1 VSEGAG
7 RAPVLIV
14 EDYEPVAELERR
26 ALVRAGEVVR
36 VASRVAEAR
45 RLLEQEPFSAV
56 LLDYQLPDGDPWSV
70 VQAAHS
76 RIPPIPVIVVTAMG
90 NERVAADALHHGVA
104 EYVRKAGTFYEELP
118 GVVARVVMRA
128 QAGERLREEVKKA
141 QEAARALEAM
151 LDAMPD
157 LMLRLSADGT
167 VLDCRAHSAHEL
179 PLPPEK
185 LIGGNIREVFPAALA
200 EECLRHVRA
209 ALETR
214 STQRWEYQLPAAGGP
229 RDHHARLVPGGPGD
243 VLAIITIRPRGR

>member
-1 VSEGAG
+1 MSEGTG
-7 RAPVLIV
+7 RAPVLLV

-26 ALVRAGEVVR
+26 ALVRAGEEVR
-36 VASRVAEAR
+36 VVSRVGEAL

-70 VQAAHS
+70 VAAAHS
-76 RIPPIPVIVVTAMG
+76 RVPRIPVIVVTAMG

-104 EYVRKAGTFYEELP
+104 EYVRKVGTFYEDLP
-118 GVVARVVMRA
+118 DVVARVVKRA

-141 QEAARALEAM
+141 EGAARALEAM

-167 VLDCRAHSAHEL
+167 ILDCRAHSAHEL
-179 PLPPEK
+179 PAPPEK
-185 LIGGNIREVFPAALA
+185 LVGGSIREIFPPALV

-209 ALETR
+209 VLETR
-214 STQRWEYQLPAAGGP
+214 LTQRWEYQLPAPDGP
-229 RDHHARLVPGGPGD
+229 RDHDARFVPGGPGD
-243 VLAIITIRPRGR
+243 VLAIIRIRR